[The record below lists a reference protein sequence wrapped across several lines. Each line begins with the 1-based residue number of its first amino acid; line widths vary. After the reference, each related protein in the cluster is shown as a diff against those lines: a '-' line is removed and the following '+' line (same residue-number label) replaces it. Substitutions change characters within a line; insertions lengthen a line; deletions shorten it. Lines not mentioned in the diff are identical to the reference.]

1 MESEQLP
8 VKAQELLQSIRSD
21 MRLTKAFF
29 KYVYGWELD
38 YSGFADQAISALKA
52 AGCSRACEYYEEWV
66 QEYKAERDAVL
77 KKVSVWYA
85 EELKRRRAEKER
97 KVREE
102 RKEKARIQSLTRN
115 ELTELCQRLLQE
127 GVISN
132 PEQFAMVAGQD
143 L

>member
-1 MESEQLP
+1 MESKLP
-8 VKAQELLQSIRSD
+8 DKAQELLQSIRPD
-21 MRLTKAFF
+21 MRLTKDFF
-29 KYVYGWELD
+29 KHVYGWQIS
-38 YSGFADQAISALKA
+38 YPGFADQAISTLEA
-52 AGCSRACEYYEEWV
+52 AGCSRARGYYDAWV
-66 QEYKAERDAVL
+66 QEYEAERDAIL

-85 EELKRRRAEKER
+85 EELKRRRADKER
-97 KVREE
+97 QVREK
-102 RKEKARIQSLTRN
+102 RKEKARIQSLTRS